1 MTIPPPS
8 VQVTV
13 YATIIPFL
21 PFSSGSAQENVTFL
35 EPILTM
41 EKESGGAVGAI
52 NNMKLL
58 I

>member
-8 VQVTV
+8 VQATV

-52 NNMKLL
+52 NNMKLY
-58 I
+58 